1 MFNRYTEISKCLCDY
16 MVVQGRRVWFQ
27 IPFQGVFF
35 ELINQFTIIKF
46 QLIAV
51 EYTGLQFT
59 KGFFN
64 PKPKMGWTLKLKI
77 SKFADFFKHRK
88 WKFLK

>member
-1 MFNRYTEISKCLCDY
+1 M
-16 MVVQGRRVWFQ
+16 
-27 IPFQGVFF
+27 
-35 ELINQFTIIKF
+35 KF

-64 PKPKMGWTLKLKI
+64 PKPKAFEERGWTLKLI
-77 SKFADFFKHRK
+77 FADYVK
-88 WKFLK
+88 LKKMVNF